1 MRWRRFGLLSG
12 KATAKPREGEK
23 VIFAAVEQ
31 ELRNEVAIARK
42 RWHQHTDFDYLRP
55 IVDGAK
61 QRARITEQGND
72 ADAKARAWL
81 RAFIVQAPHAA
92 QAQSQMDKHRHG
104 FHDRANRVME
114 LIDFND
120 AYVSTVLAMPPDHLH
135 GFNDDTKRL
144 IDWFC
149 KRVGA
154 WTFSDEQFEAI
165 AHGLSREIAVYNAV
179 KAAGFGAEM
188 TTRSEDAFGIDIHII
203 DRTTGRRINVD
214 IKTASAFHYRL
225 IELLSEGRI
234 SDADM
239 DLAETRG
246 YAAVYNSHDDEKIRV
261 VLWRID
267 HETLGNIQDFAF
279 ANTEQLIRE
288 LGEIFTAYGE

>member
-1 MRWRRFGLLSG
+1 MRWRRFGKLGG
-12 KATAKPREGEK
+12 KTRTEPRLGERA
-23 VIFAAVEQ
+23 IFAAVEQ
-31 ELRNEVAIARK
+31 TLRDEVSIARK
-42 RWHQHTDFDYLRP
+42 RWHQHTDFEYLRP
-55 IVDGAK
+55 MIDSAK
-61 QRARITEQGND
+61 QRARITEQGSD
-72 ADAKARAWL
+72 ADATARAWL
-81 RAFIVQAPHAA
+81 RALILQAPHAA
-92 QAQSQMDKHRHG
+92 QAQAQMDKHRHG
-104 FHDRANRVME
+104 FHDRSNRVME

-135 GFNDDTKRL
+135 DFNDETKQL

-154 WTFSDEQFEAI
+154 WTFTDEQFEAI

-179 KAAGFGAEM
+179 QAAGFGAQM
-188 TTRSEDAFGIDIHII
+188 TTRSEDAFGIDIHIT

-214 IKTASAFHYRL
+214 IKTTSAFHYRL

-234 SDADM
+234 EDADM

-246 YAAVYNSHDDEKIRV
+246 YAAVYNGHGDEKIRV

-267 HETLGNIQDFAF
+267 HDTLGDIQDFAF
-279 ANTEQLIRE
+279 ATTEQLIRE
-288 LGEIFTAYGE
+288 LSEIFTAYGE

>member
-1 MRWRRFGLLSG
+1 
-12 KATAKPREGEK
+12 
-23 VIFAAVEQ
+23 
-31 ELRNEVAIARK
+31 
-42 RWHQHTDFDYLRP
+42 
-55 IVDGAK
+55 
-61 QRARITEQGND
+61 
-72 ADAKARAWL
+72 
-81 RAFIVQAPHAA
+81 
-92 QAQSQMDKHRHG
+92 
-104 FHDRANRVME
+104 ME

-135 GFNDDTKRL
+135 DFNDETKQL

-154 WTFSDEQFEAI
+154 WTFTDEQFEAI

-179 KAAGFGAEM
+179 QAAGFGAQM
-188 TTRSEDAFGIDIHII
+188 TTRSEDAFGIDIHIT

-214 IKTASAFHYRL
+214 IKTTSAFHYRL

-234 SDADM
+234 EDADM

-246 YAAVYNSHDDEKIRV
+246 YAAVYNGHGDEKIRV

-267 HETLGNIQDFAF
+267 HDTLGDIQDFAF
-279 ANTEQLIRE
+279 ATTEQLIRE
-288 LGEIFTAYGE
+288 LSEIFTAYGE